1 MNGGSHLIEEYFSIE
16 RWRIVP
22 ERMVP
27 DGAAEDEVEGV
38 VRALQL
44 RGHVQH
50 VLVARQRHRQRVA
63 RHDAVQRELRTFGLT
78 CHPDLRKK
86 SVKINTN
93 C

>member
-1 MNGGSHLIEEYFSIE
+1 MKGGSYLIEEYFSVE

-63 RHDAVQRELRTFGLT
+63 RHDAVQRELRALRLT
-78 CHPDLRKK
+78 CDTDLRTQNYN
-86 SVKINTN
+86 SV
-93 C
+93 